1 MLLITALTCVGFR
14 ESIGP
19 AVTGLILTYA
29 LQTSQG
35 LRFLVRSLADFET
48 NIIAI
53 ERIESYLSQ
62 EKEYEDGDEVV
73 NSLIF
78 SNQFETIWK
87 IRNFN

>member
-1 MLLITALTCVGFR
+1 MIGAIVLLITALTCVGFR
-14 ESIGP
+14 ENIGP
-19 AVTGLILTYA
+19 AVTGLVLTYA

-35 LRFLVRSLADFET
+35 LRFLVRSLADLET

-73 NSLIF
+73 NTIF
-78 SNQFETIWK
+78 SQSIN
-87 IRNFN
+87 